1 MLALTC
7 AQYNGKWYIYSTS
20 SYLNEAAREYNMN
33 HRWGLLQLD
42 E

>member
-7 AQYNGKWYIYSTS
+7 AQYNGKWYIYSTGG
-20 SYLNEAAREYNMN
+20 YLNEAAREYNMN